1 MKRGENKMEPKVVI
15 MILLGLIILLLLM
28 GTPLKPVRLIGQGMI
43 KLVIGALVLFAV
55 NAIGNSFDIHVP
67 INLLTSAVSGFLGI
81 PGLVALIV
89 IEKYIIL

>member
-1 MKRGENKMEPKVVI
+1 MKKGENKMEPKVVI
-15 MILLGLIILLLLM
+15 MILLGLIILLLLI

-43 KLVIGALVLFAV
+43 KLVTGALFLFVA
-55 NAIGNSFDIHVP
+55 NAIGSSFDIHVP

-89 IEKYIIL
+89 IEKYIIF